1 MAVKQAQ
8 RVQRKYHITL
18 ELANDLFTAM
28 KKVNEI
34 PKDYFFGM
42 AVSSKGS
49 EYKLTNNPAY
59 EVVLDN
65 LDLLKIKKAIDKS
78 VLERKVQAMRATF
91 PVLLNKELENK
102 QREDANA
109 DRKKKVEAA
118 FQKIE
123 SGVADIFTS
132 ANYADYLRFRS
143 KIHRYSVNNQI
154 LIWLQNPDAGEVL
167 SFKKWKELGRYVKKG
182 QRAIEILAPIQKKV
196 TTVQHDD
203 KGSVLV
209 DENGEQL
216 TKDSSYTYYKFVPVF
231 GYNQTDGEPLP
242 KLTIPLEGESSQAVN
257 LIKRILEI
265 SQTPIEFIHSDKDST
280 LSKSCHGYYV
290 IADRRIV
297 VKDNMSVNQKAKTLV
312 HEYAH
317 AILHCDSNSLTRS
330 RKELE
335 AESLAFIVCD
345 YFDLDT
351 SDYTFGYL
359 ASWKGREDLKETLL
373 GIDKKSKEVIA
384 LIEGK

>member
-1 MAVKQAQ
+1 MVVK

-18 ELANDLFTAM
+18 ELANDLFTAL
-28 KKVNEI
+28 KKVNEV

-42 AVSSKGS
+42 QLGSKGS
-49 EYKLTNNPAY
+49 EYKLTNNPAF

-65 LDLLKIKKAIDKS
+65 LDLLKIKKAIDKA
-78 VLERKVQAMRATF
+78 VLDRKVQSMRATF
-91 PVLLNKELENK
+91 PVLLNKELEKK

-109 DRKKKVEAA
+109 DRKKKVEEA

-123 SGVADIFTS
+123 VGVSDIFTS

-143 KIHRYSVNNQI
+143 KLHRYSVNNQI
-154 LIWLQNPDAGEVL
+154 LIWLQNPDAGYVM
-167 SFKKWKELGRYVKKG
+167 SFKKWKEVGRYVKKG
-182 QRAIEILAPIQKKV
+182 QKAIEILAPIQKKV

-203 KGSVLV
+203 KGSVML

-231 GYNQTDGEPLP
+231 ADNQTEGEELP
-242 KLTIPLEGESSQAVN
+242 SLVTELEGESSQASN
-257 LIKRILEI
+257 LIKRILEV
-265 SQTPIEFIHSDKDST
+265 SKTPIEFIHSDKDST
-280 LSKSCHGYYV
+280 LSNSCNGYYV
-290 IADRRIV
+290 ISDRRIV

-317 AILHCDSNSLTRS
+317 AILHCESNSLTRN

-345 YFDLDT
+345 YFGLDT

-359 ASWKGREDLKETLL
+359 ASWKGREDLKETLV

-384 LIEGK
+384 LLEGK